1 MDWLVDEL
9 MLDAAMLIAPIA
21 LYIVITH
28 LLNEDADDPRRTMY
42 SQPGT

>member
-21 LYIVITH
+21 LYIVIRH
-28 LLNEDADDPRRTMY
+28 LLNEDTDDPRRIMY